1 MNIQTD
7 IDWPAFLS
15 RHDML
20 WKTKPISWDEG
31 AFIGNGLLGAMIYSE
46 EHRDQRHVLRF
57 VLGRT
62 DVTASRSGG
71 AKNFPVRVPIGEL
84 ALEMEGWIYQPC
96 EIRIDLWNAEMRA
109 VIPTTKGEVRLRAL
123 IHALSPVMYVEL
135 ETDEGEQGAK
145 LSWYAYPEVS
155 PILKNADGIN
165 LNQYIPAIAVERTE
179 EQGVFLGVQSYGK
192 GEGCTTAW
200 KIPTDGKVGE
210 LKGEGQPQGRYH
222 RLYLLTVMNGATEQ
236 DKKNARRELEKIEV
250 TEAGLGAWISAHR
263 TWWHDYYPASFISIP
278 DMQLESFYWIQM
290 YKLASATRKDLLPMD
305 NQGPWMTSTPWPGLW
320 FNMNVQ
326 MSYSPVYT
334 ANRLELGQ
342 SLISSLRQHEKQ
354 LIHNV
359 PEAFRSDSAGLGRSS
374 SYDLNSPVDDEVGNL
389 TWLMHNCWRHY
400 RYTMDVELLRDFL
413 YPLLRRSI
421 CLYMHLL
428 EEGEDGMLHLPPMV
442 SPEYGSF
449 KQLLTRDTHYDLSL
463 LRWGC
468 ETLLHAS
475 ERLEIQDPLQ
485 ERWNEILVNLTPLP
499 VDPSIGYKIG
509 EDLCLEFGHRHFS
522 HLLAVFPLHIVGHSE
537 EERALAIRS
546 LKHWIAMEGDL
557 RGFSF
562 TGAAS
567 IAASLG
573 LGDEAL
579 AYVRSLM
586 HFIKPNTM
594 YKEAGPVIETPL
606 AGAEAI
612 QDMLLQ
618 SWGNL
623 IRVFPAVPGEWQEAV
638 FHNLCAEGGFLISA
652 VYKAGRTEFV
662 RIHSLAGEPCRLHTD
677 LAESEQGFIIESQ
690 RKSPDYRIHG
700 DQSIEISLGP
710 GEEAVIYATGV
721 RQPGEIT
728 PIQGEP
734 GMCNFF
740 GGKKPWRLYGIPK

>member
-62 DVTASRSGG
+62 DVTATRSGNP
-71 AKNFPVRVPIGEL
+71 KNFPVRVPIGEL
-84 ALEMEGWIYQPC
+84 ALEMVGWIYQPC

-123 IHALSPVMYVEL
+123 IHATSPVACIEL
-135 ETDEGEQGAK
+135 DTDEGEQGAEIN
-145 LSWYAYPEVS
+145 WYAYPNVN

-165 LNQYIPAIAVERTE
+165 LNQYIPPIAVEKFE
-179 EQGVFLGVQSYGK
+179 EKDVSFGVQSYGQ

-200 KIPTDGKVGE
+200 KMLTHERAGACKEEDMPRGKN
-210 LKGEGQPQGRYH
+210 H
-222 RLYLLTVMNGATEQ
+222 RVCLLTVMNGVSEQ
-236 DKKNARRELEKIEV
+236 DKENARRELDTIDV
-250 TEAGLGAWISAHR
+250 TETGLDQWISAHR
-263 TWWHDYYPASFISIP
+263 MWWHNYYPASFISIP

-290 YKLASATRKDLLPMD
+290 YKLASATRKDMLPMD

-389 TWLMHNCWRHY
+389 TWLMHNCWRQY
-400 RYTMDVELLRDFL
+400 RYSMDSELLRDFL

-449 KQLLTRDTHYDLSL
+449 KQLMTRDSHYDLSL

-475 ERLEIQDPLQ
+475 ERLEILDPLR
-485 ERWNEILVNLTPLP
+485 ERWNEILARLTPLP
-499 VDPSIGYKIG
+499 VDPALGYKIG
-509 EDLCLEFGHRHFS
+509 EDLSLEFGHRHFS
-522 HLLAVFPLHIVGHSE
+522 HLLAVFPLHIAGRSE
-537 EERALAIRS
+537 EERILAIRT
-546 LKHWIAMEGDL
+546 LRHWIAMEGDL

-567 IAASLG
+567 IASALG

-623 IRVFPAVPGEWQEAV
+623 IRIFPAIPGEWKEAV
-638 FHNLCAEGGFLISA
+638 FHNLRTEGGFLVSA
-652 VYKAGRTEFV
+652 VFKAGRTKLI
-662 RIHSLAGEPCRLHTD
+662 RIRSLAGEPCRLVTD
-677 LAESEQGFIIESQ
+677 LAHSEEGFVIEVQ
-690 RKSPDYRIHG
+690 NKTPDYKIHEG
-700 DQSIEISLGP
+700 QSIEISLGQ
-710 GEEAVIYATGV
+710 GEEAVIYAAGGSQNGAIV
-721 RQPGEIT
+721 

-734 GMCNFF
+734 GMYNFF